1 MMITRTSIDQHV
13 PALNLV
19 LLRTAQIAGDQLF
32 ELRADP
38 DAVQIA
44 VLNNLP
50 SVYSRDRAE
59 SGLILASLTSDPRSC
74 SCCAC

>member
-1 MMITRTSIDQHV
+1 MLTRTSINQHV

-19 LLRTAQIAGDQLF
+19 PLRTAQIDGDLLS

-38 DAVQIA
+38 DAVQLA

-59 SGLILASLTSDPRSC
+59 SGLILASFTSDPRSC